1 MCSFP
6 HPKVQS
12 RHVPPPLVLIFQEMA
27 SRGISLVYS
36 RGDESTRKTL
46 VEALVGVLQVSGGYR
61 YGFVCWS

>member
-1 MCSFP
+1 
-6 HPKVQS
+6 
-12 RHVPPPLVLIFQEMA
+12 MA

-61 YGFVCWS
+61 GDVGVTGAVHWL